1 MHCLAVVWVG
11 GDGCYASR
19 QQTQG
24 SVSAVGVSIVSL
36 SYHELPFASSA
47 SLTASSTHLRKE
59 DRKTEGYIE
68 CEFNRLVFT
77 YTVWFTHGNALEYG
91 VWS

>member
-11 GDGCYASR
+11 GDGCYASL

-24 SVSAVGVSIVSL
+24 SISAVAVSIVSL

-47 SLTASSTHLRKE
+47 SLTASSIHLRKE
-59 DRKTEGYIE
+59 DRKSRISLSVSLIDGFYLHS
-68 CEFNRLVFT
+68 LV
-77 YTVWFTHGNALEYG
+77 Y
-91 VWS
+91 SRKCS